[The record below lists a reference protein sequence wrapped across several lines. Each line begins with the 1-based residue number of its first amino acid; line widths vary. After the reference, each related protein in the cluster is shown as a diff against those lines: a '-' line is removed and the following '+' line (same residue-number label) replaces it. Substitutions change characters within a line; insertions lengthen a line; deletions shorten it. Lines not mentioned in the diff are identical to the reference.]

1 MLIRNEKDL
10 NKSNCNR
17 FKAIVSQL
25 QNRSVTVGIHK
36 KDNKPYPDSNVTTAE
51 VGKFQE
57 FGTSKLPPRIWL
69 RIFSV
74 FFKFKKELDRIVNV
88 SIKENSSADAIL
100 KDIGGY
106 QKERIK
112 ERILDNGV
120 YPHSNNATG
129 ITLVDKG
136 QLVSSVDCEVH

>member
-69 RIFSV
+69 RIFSI
-74 FFKFKKELDRIVNV
+74 FPNLRKNLTEL
-88 SIKENSSADAIL
+88 
-100 KDIGGY
+100 
-106 QKERIK
+106 
-112 ERILDNGV
+112 
-120 YPHSNNATG
+120 
-129 ITLVDKG
+129 
-136 QLVSSVDCEVH
+136 